1 MNDRFRRIFKWNGD
15 RLEDTR
21 FWCEPQLTQAAL
33 FQIKEIP
40 FDHYDGLASFEARG
54 FFLLGVAS
62 NHFQLPSVF
71 IRKNKKFFEKMNH
84 HRVDF
89 RNWKNEPES
98 LVVLKDSLPEVKRV
112 LIVDDILDTG
122 RSLEAGQK
130 LLSEINIE
138 IVGAFYLLDASKEDI
153 GARLGFPIYSAMKHQ
168 ITLI

>member
-1 MNDRFRRIFKWNGD
+1 MNDRFRKIFKWNGD

-21 FWCEPQLTQAAL
+21 FWCEPKLTQEAIS
-33 FQIKEIP
+33 QIKGIP

-62 NHFQLPSVF
+62 NHLQLPTVF
-71 IRKNKKFFEKMNH
+71 IRKYKKFFERMSH
-84 HRVDF
+84 YRIDF
-89 RNWKNEPES
+89 KNWKNEPEA

-130 LLSEINIE
+130 LLFQMNIE

-153 GARLGFPIYSAMKHQ
+153 AARLGFPIYSAMKHK
-168 ITLI
+168 LL